1 MKRTAVQ
8 NKRVAVLG
16 MAFRIRIV
24 FGTFQKRAPG
34 HLTRLE
40 SKRFPN
46 FPPFE
51 HGNYDLNGNISVRQ
65 TKLLYPLHRIQVALV
80 EK

>member
-8 NKRVAVLG
+8 NNRVAVLG
-16 MAFRIRIV
+16 MAFRIRID

-40 SKRFPN
+40 PKRFPN

-51 HGNYDLNGNISVRQ
+51 HAWQL
-65 TKLLYPLHRIQVALV
+65 
-80 EK
+80 